1 MTGVVQ
7 TSACLPGFLPP
18 DLAAALAGGERWV
31 THFQGANTVWHTWGD
46 AHSPCV
52 VLLHG
57 GSGSWTHWVRNIAP
71 LRDAGWRVLV
81 PDLPGFGDS
90 DLPAG
95 CVDTDDMPPHL
106 QAGLTQLQPAG
117 PVSLVGF
124 SFGGMTAA
132 LWLAQPNTIEQ
143 SIQHLV
149 LVGAPGMGLTLPQR
163 IALKGWRHLP
173 SAEEQAHI
181 HRHNL
186 MALMLQQPDSLD
198 DLALAL
204 HAANVTRDRLTRRRL
219 SSTDIV
225 ARTLPSLRVRVSAIY
240 GEHDAL
246 YRGRLPELQALM
258 TSLAPHWGQ
267 WQTVPG
273 AGHWVPYEAADAFN
287 SALLGILSE
296 PTSPAGASIAEQAH
310 NANAPTPR

>member
-1 MTGVVQ
+1 MSHF
-7 TSACLPGFLPP
+7 TSHPSALPSFLPP
-18 DLAAALAGGERWV
+18 DIAQALAGAARC
-31 THFQGANTVWHTWGD
+31 TTRHDGADTVWHVWGE
-46 AHSPCV
+46 AHHPAV

-95 CVDTDDMPPHL
+95 CIDTDDMPPHL
-106 QAGLTQLQPAG
+106 QAGLAQLQPAE
-117 PVSLVGF
+117 PVNMVGF

-132 LWLAQPNTIEQ
+132 LWLAAHPQAA
-143 SIQHLV
+143 QHLV
-149 LVGAPGMGLTLPQR
+149 LVGAPGMGLTVKDR
-163 IALKGWRHLP
+163 IPLRGWRHLP
-173 SAEEQAHI
+173 DLQAQEQV

-186 MALMLQQPDSLD
+186 MALMLERSESLD

-204 HAANVTRDRLTRRRL
+204 HTANVTRDRVIRRRL

-225 ARTLPSLRVRVSAIY
+225 ARTLPHLQARVSAIY

-246 YRGRLPELQALM
+246 YRGRMPELQAAMQNLPM
-258 TSLAPHWGQ
+258 QAGPWHTL
-267 WQTVPG
+267 PG
-273 AGHWVPYEAADAFN
+273 AGHWVQYEAAEKFN
-287 SALLGILSE
+287 AALLALLK
-296 PTSPAGASIAEQAH
+296 SPAG
-310 NANAPTPR
+310 